1 MILRLRFRLLA
12 LAATLLAAAG
22 PARAGDGTWV
32 TLKNNTRQVVVVQET
47 VVCNGLVKRG
57 KAIRLLPGETVRE
70 FQAAPAVKKVEIFD
84 GRSPGKLLWS
94 GNLNCSGSAQTFTI
108 SSEIKGL
115 TITTP
120 HVVRASGGTE
130 PMPKK

>member
-1 MILRLRFRLLA
+1 MSLSLRSWLLA
-12 LAATLLAAAG
+12 LAAASFAVAG
-22 PARAGDGTWV
+22 PARAADGWV
-32 TLKNNTRQVVVVQET
+32 TLKNDTRQVVVVQET

-70 FQAAPAVKKVEIFD
+70 FQAGPAVKKVEVFD
-84 GRSPGKLLWS
+84 GRNPGKLLYS
-94 GNLNCSGSAQTFTI
+94 GNLNFSGSAQTFTI
-108 SSEIKGL
+108 TSETKGFAV
-115 TITTP
+115 TTP